1 MQAFQR
7 QVHERLTQLELV
19 NKQYRRLTRE
29 NRTDGA
35 SKLKLMVHEGNQRW
49 DMLQKRVAAVLRRL
63 KVSLESHIFFLNKK
77 IYSKYMCVCMLIYFI
92 FVFFSQS
99 GDNKL
104 IKSDNTTFVMLQ
116 KISVK

>member
-63 KVSLESHIFFLNKK
+63 KVRLESQIYFLNKK
-77 IYSKYMCVCMLIYFI
+77 IDSKYMCVCVCLFI
-92 FVFFSQS
+92 LFLYSLVSQETINWLK
-99 GDNKL
+99 GTIQHL
-104 IKSDNTTFVMLQ
+104 
-116 KISVK
+116 